1 PRTAIEAAAILEE
14 LLPTYQDHPGVLHY
28 LIHAYDDP
36 IHAPLGLRAARRYA
50 RVASSAPH
58 ALHMPSHIFLQLGM
72 WDEAARSNEAAY
84 ALGQQWLASEHVDND
99 PNRLHSLVWLQYI
112 YLQQRRYA
120 DAKRLIDEVNH
131 DSEHNRHMRESMQT
145 RYAVE
150 TGEWS
155 AFEFTNP

>member
-1 PRTAIEAAAILEE
+1 LF
-14 LLPTYQDHPGVLHY
+14 PTHQDHPGVLHY

-36 IHAPLGLRAARRYA
+36 VHAPLGLRAARRYA

-84 ALGQQWLASEHVDND
+84 ALSKEWKQPD
-99 PNRLHSLVWLQYI
+99 LHSLSWLEYI
-112 YLQQRRYA
+112 YLQQHRAA
-120 DAKRLIDEVNH
+120 DAKRLLSEVAGE
-131 DSEHNRHMRESMQT
+131 SEHSHGVRETMQV

-150 TGEWS
+150 TGQ
-155 AFEFTNP
+155 